1 MFILSSICS
10 SLKVWSVNHTAVYEN
25 SELKILN
32 NIKAL
37 DETSNNWPNYLFGIN
52 TYKVFESC

>member
-10 SLKVWSVNHTAVYEN
+10 SLKVWSVNHTAIYEN
-25 SELKILN
+25 SELEILN

-37 DETSNNWPNYLFGIN
+37 DEISNNWPNYLIGIN
-52 TYKVFESC
+52 T